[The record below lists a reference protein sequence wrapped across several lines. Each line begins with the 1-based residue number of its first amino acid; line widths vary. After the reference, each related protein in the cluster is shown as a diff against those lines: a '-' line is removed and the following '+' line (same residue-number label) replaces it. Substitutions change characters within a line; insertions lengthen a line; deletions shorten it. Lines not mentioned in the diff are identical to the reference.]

1 MTEEVK
7 NQIKEFINDNFGIEV
22 ENADPLFSSSALN
35 SLSVLQVI
43 SFIEKTY
50 SFKVPIMEV
59 SLDTFDSV
67 DKISE
72 FVAKMQG

>member
-67 DKISE
+67 AKISE

>member
-7 NQIKEFINDNFGIEV
+7 NQIKAFVNDNFGLDV
-22 ENADPLFSSSALN
+22 ANTDPLFSSSALN

-50 SFKVPIMEV
+50 SFRVPVMEV